1 MSLRALLQ
9 PGDEVLLPSP
19 DYPLWSAATILNG
32 GRPRYYHCLASNNH
46 LPDPD
51 EVEALITPRTR
62 ALVLINPN
70 NPDRRGLSARTAAS
84 GWWRIAARHRLLLL
98 SDEIYDEI
106 LYDGATF
113 QPLAEVAGEV
123 PCLSF
128 GGLSKV
134 HRACGYRVGWMSLSG
149 APARTADYRDALQ
162 LLAALR
168 LCANV
173 TAQWAIVPALQSRA
187 TIGALTAP
195 GGRLHEA
202 RAGGA
207 ARAWRPAS
215 IWSWSI
221 PDGALYA
228 FPQVRA
234 DRFARFDDE
243 AFALRL
249 LEEES
254 VLVVPGSSFNVP
266 RSRHFRLTL
275 LPPPAQL
282 REVFARIER
291 VLARMAQRSSWP
303 SAATR
308 GGLRSRNST
317 CRPSGHDG
325 AAPPLHY
332 LALGDSYTIGEAVPG
347 TGSLAGGAGAAA
359 ARARRARSTT
369 HGSSP
374 SPAGPPTNWRAAW
387 TQPTLASGVRPG
399 HPADRRQQPVPRAI
413 RRRIPRAVRRL
424 LDRAIGLAGDRARR
438 VVVVSIPDWG
448 VTRFAREQR
457 PRPRADR
464 PRELDA
470 FNAIARDE
478 ARPAGRALCRHHR
491 HLPRSIP
498 DWWPP
503 TACTPRPRS
512 TRSGSRRSAAGGAA
526 LDPASLTRRLNRQR
540 GNAAATLFAILP

>member
-1 MSLRALLQ
+1 MLALPSITPSAHLADVRYEIRGALTRRARELEAAGLDIIKLNIGNPGRYGFEAPAHLREAIASHLHESEAYGHEQGLELAREAIAAQQRARGAHGVEPERIFIGNGVSELIDLSLRALLQ

-32 GRPRYYHCLASNNH
+32 GQPRYYHCLASHGH

-51 EVEALITPRTR
+51 EIEALVTPRTR

-70 NPDRRGLSARTAAS
+70 NPTGAVYPRALLQRLVA
-84 GWWRIAARHRLLLL
+84 IAARHRLLLF

-106 LYDGATF
+106 LYDGASF
-113 QPLAEVAGEV
+113 QPLAEVAGEL

-149 APARTADYRDALQ
+149 DPSRSAAYRDALQ

-173 TAQWAIVPALQSRA
+173 TAQWAVLPALQDTP

-202 RAGGA
+202 RRVVLQAVA
-207 ARAWRPAS
+207 AS
-215 IWSWSI
+215 EYLELVV

-234 DRFARFDDE
+234 DRFASFDDE

-282 REVFARIER
+282 REVFVRIER
-291 VLARMAQRSSWP
+291 VLARMA
-303 SAATR
+303 
-308 GGLRSRNST
+308 
-317 CRPSGHDG
+317 
-325 AAPPLHY
+325 
-332 LALGDSYTIGEAVPG
+332 
-347 TGSLAGGAGAAA
+347 
-359 ARARRARSTT
+359 
-369 HGSSP
+369 
-374 SPAGPPTNWRAAW
+374 
-387 TQPTLASGVRPG
+387 
-399 HPADRRQQPVPRAI
+399 
-413 RRRIPRAVRRL
+413 
-424 LDRAIGLAGDRARR
+424 
-438 VVVVSIPDWG
+438 
-448 VTRFAREQR
+448 REQS
-457 PRPRADR
+457 P
-464 PRELDA
+464 
-470 FNAIARDE
+470 
-478 ARPAGRALCRHHR
+478 
-491 HLPRSIP
+491 
-498 DWWPP
+498 
-503 TACTPRPRS
+503 
-512 TRSGSRRSAAGGAA
+512 RSAAAVA
-526 LDPASLTRRLNRQR
+526 
-540 GNAAATLFAILP
+540 